1 MKITDPEFWEELTK
15 AQRQNL
21 PDASKTL
28 PEDDAPDTNLED
40 EVGDDSELPMPIL
53 LSAMTS
59 GNLPEGVGVG
69 EDGGL
74 VSLAEAENVDIKQEL
89 DNAGK
94 SSTEAN
100 YHDQPK
106 EDIPKEEGS
115 QGRGKRM
122 KTASKQYASSLFWQH
137 NDGNNWKDDSLLQ
150 CTGV

>member
-1 MKITDPEFWEELTK
+1 
-15 AQRQNL
+15 
-21 PDASKTL
+21 
-28 PEDDAPDTNLED
+28 
-40 EVGDDSELPMPIL
+40 MPIL

-59 GNLPEGVGVG
+59 GNLPEGIGVG

-74 VSLAEAENVDIKQEL
+74 VSLAEAENVDIEQEL

-115 QGRGKRM
+115 QGQGKRM
-122 KTASKQYASSLFWQH
+122 KTASKRYTSLLFWRH
-137 NDGNNWKDDSLLQ
+137 NDGDDWKDDSLLQ
-150 CTGV
+150 RTSV